1 MARATLAIGGKSG
14 NRIVFSGNRRYLPA
28 HIRGIIGAYFDAW
41 GNLKDIG
48 TYPQLI
54 TELGQA
60 RADNLFAGTDWE
72 KLNEFYQAQL
82 ERFTTILSGGV
93 ADSQPHFTV
102 RFASK
107 SPARPLKALWEQYTD
122 AHGLLRDTFDIWRF
136 EKLLRRAG
144 AKLQSDRGFV
154 TALRAFSRLAVSFE
168 ESLSFYRQV
177 QAYHSPDFLAPEL
190 QAILAPALDD
200 VHTLRQPELLPRLA
214 KQLTAAGARVR
225 IELNVEP
232 VIAHHTR
239 LVSAGQPLE
248 PAEQAA
254 GADPRVAATLAGQ
267 LKAELYPF
275 QREGVA
281 FLTVNGR
288 ALLADDMGLG
298 KTLQAM
304 AAALVL
310 KERKQAQRVL
320 VICPAS
326 LKYQWQAEIH
336 RFTNERCEVIG
347 GGKEERES
355 IYRAG
360 QVTSTLLADSRPLF
374 YVINYELVHRD
385 LDHIL
390 ALRPD
395 VLILDEAQRIKNFR
409 TKTNQAVVEIP
420 SPYMFVLTGTPLEN
434 QLMEL
439 YTIMRAIDERAL
451 GRNPIAFR
459 DRYVI
464 TNRFGGIEGYRL
476 VEEVSRKVASLVLR
490 RTKEQALD
498 QLPDLVEQNVW
509 LDLSEVQQ
517 QIYQEL
523 HGQARSLLSE
533 LAWDNASTNNAL
545 VLLQRLREVCDTPEL
560 IDPQHTASQK
570 LDELRTII
578 EDQVLALDRQVI
590 IFTQWTRMGEIIKRE
605 LSATGLA
612 PSFLHGGL
620 KPAERQQLVDRF
632 QAGRD
637 RVFISTDAGGT
648 GLNLQAASLVI
659 NYDLPFNPAKLS
671 QRVARAHRLGQ
682 KSTVFAVNLLCRRT
696 VEERLLGMLR
706 EKQALFDDVFGGISD
721 PDHPAG
727 ALPGAGQ
734 QRSLRE
740 MLSQLIA
747 DPRIETN
754 TQQRKVK

>member
-14 NRIVFSGNRRYLPA
+14 NRIVFSGNRKYLPA
-28 HIRGIIGAYFDAW
+28 HVRGIIGAYFDNW
-41 GNLKDIG
+41 GNLKDIS

-54 TELGQA
+54 TELGQV
-60 RADNLFAGTDWE
+60 RADNIFAGTDWE
-72 KLNEFYQAQL
+72 ALNTFYQAQL
-82 ERFTTILSGGV
+82 ERFTTILAGGIKDGQPYFV
-93 ADSQPHFTV
+93 AK
-102 RFASK
+102 FASPR
-107 SPARPLKALWEQYTD
+107 PARPLKSLWEQYTD
-122 AHGLLRDTFDIWRF
+122 AHGVLRDNYDIWRF

-144 AKLQSDRGFV
+144 AKLQSDRGF
-154 TALRAFSRLAVSFE
+154 TAALRQFGKLAVSFE
-168 ESLSFYRQV
+168 ESLSFFRQV
-177 QAYHSPDFLAPEL
+177 QAYHSPDFLAPEVTAL
-190 QAILAPALDD
+190 LTPALDD
-200 VHTLRQPELLPRLA
+200 VHTLRQPELLPELA
-214 KQLTAAGARVR
+214 KQLSDAGAQLR

-239 LVSAGQPLE
+239 LVKAGQVLAPEEL
-248 PAEQAA
+248 PAA
-254 GADPRVAATLAGQ
+254 ADPRVASALTGK

-304 AAALVL
+304 SAALVL
-310 KERKQAQRVL
+310 KARGEVERVL

-336 RFTNERCEVIG
+336 RFTGERCEVIG
-347 GGKEERES
+347 GSKDERES
-355 IYRAG
+355 IYRAA
-360 QVTSTLLADSRPLF
+360 QTPSTLIAASDRPLF

-385 LDHIL
+385 LEYIL
-390 ALRPD
+390 ALKPGL
-395 VLILDEAQRIKNFR
+395 LIIDEAQRIKNFR

-464 TNRFGGIEGYRL
+464 TNRFGGIQGYRL

-509 LDLSEVQQ
+509 LDLSDVQQ

-523 HGQARSLLSE
+523 HGQARGLLSE
-533 LAWDNASTNNAL
+533 AAWDNAATNNAM

-560 IDPQHTASQK
+560 IDPQHTASHK

-578 EDQVLALDRQVI
+578 DDQVQSLDRQVI

-605 LSATGLA
+605 LGAIGLA
-612 PSFLHGGL
+612 LSFLHGGL
-620 KPAERQQLVDRF
+620 KPAERQQLVERF
-632 QAGRD
+632 QSGKD

-648 GLNLQAASLVI
+648 GLNLQAASLVV

-671 QRVARAHRLGQ
+671 QRIARAHRLGQ

-721 PDHPAG
+721 PDHA
-727 ALPGAGQ
+727 ALTLSGAGQ

-740 MLSQLIA
+740 MLSQLIGTTHN
-747 DPRIETN
+747 ETN
-754 TQQRKVK
+754 YQYPR